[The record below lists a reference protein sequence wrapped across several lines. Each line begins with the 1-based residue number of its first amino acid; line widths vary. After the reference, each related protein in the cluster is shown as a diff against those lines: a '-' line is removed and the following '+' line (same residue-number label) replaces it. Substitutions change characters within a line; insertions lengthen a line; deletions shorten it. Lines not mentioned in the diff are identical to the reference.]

1 MEEEKIILL
10 ITFCAS
16 ILALILAFAALRK
29 AKRASSDT
37 DRKRIADI
45 ANKAVDRQ
53 FDFYFN
59 QKVRKMIREEII
71 VEQDRLAR
79 IAKQNEPKAPIEK
92 KSESKPVKVNTPAPK
107 PVEVVQETKQ
117 EVKEEIKEA
126 NNPITLY
133 TGSYFTGKFRVVTT
147 IPDDKTIFTINAESE
162 EAVEGVLDIDRN
174 AYNKVAQT
182 PDFIENACNLSG
194 SGTQLKVIKKGVVI
208 KENGEWVVKEPIIA
222 ELN

>member
-10 ITFCAS
+10 TTFCAS
-16 ILALILAFAALRK
+16 ILALILAFAAFRR
-29 AKRASSDT
+29 AKRASEET

-79 IAKQNEPKAPIEK
+79 IAKQNEPKGPSVK
-92 KSESKPVKVNTPAPK
+92 KSESNPVKVNTPAPK
-107 PVEVVQETKQ
+107 PVEMEQ
-117 EVKEEIKEA
+117 EVKQEEKDIKT
-126 NNPITLY
+126 PITLY
-133 TGSYFTGKFRVVTT
+133 TGSYITGKFRIVTS
-147 IPDDKTIFTINAESE
+147 IPDDKTIFTINADSE
-162 EAVEGVLDIDRN
+162 EAVEGVLDIDVN

-182 PDFIENACNLSG
+182 PDFLEIACNLSG

-208 KENGEWVVKEPIIA
+208 KENGEWVVREPIIA

>member
-16 ILALILAFAALRK
+16 ILALILAFAAFRR
-29 AKRASSDT
+29 AKRASEET

-53 FDFYFN
+53 FDFFFN

-79 IAKQNEPKAPIEK
+79 IAKQNQPKVPAEK
-92 KSESKPVKVNTPAPK
+92 KSESKPVKVNTPVPK
-107 PVEVVQETKQ
+107 PVEVVQEVKQ
-117 EVKEEIKEA
+117 EEKEFKT
-126 NNPITLY
+126 PITLY
-133 TGSYFTGKFRVVTT
+133 TGSYITGKFRVVTT
-147 IPDDKTIFTINAESE
+147 IPDDKTIFTINADSE
-162 EAVEGVLDIDRN
+162 DAVEGVLDIDIN

-182 PDFIENACNLSG
+182 PDFIEIACNLSG
-194 SGTQLKVIKKGVVI
+194 SGTQLKVIKKGIVI

>member
-16 ILALILAFAALRK
+16 ILALIFAFAALRK

-117 EVKEEIKEA
+117 EVKDT

-147 IPDDKTIFTINAESE
+147 IPDDKTIFTINADSE